1 MADEISKYAMENA
14 YKGVERD
21 ALERTQ
27 AQENPK
33 AVILGGQPGSGKS
46 ELAGEA
52 IREMRQSGG
61 AVVID
66 ADRMREEN
74 PRYKQL
80 SKDDPENAAD
90 RTQKEAGEWA
100 TRLTM
105 TAIEEKRN
113 LVVDGTMRNPENI
126 RDLANRLKEAG
137 YDVEARVMAVNPETS
152 ITRARL
158 RFEEQVSERGTGR
171 FVNQEQ
177 HDNAYAAI
185 PRSVAALETEKL
197 VDRVKVY
204 DSNQRPVYENA
215 QERGEWKKQPEA
227 AQALEQERG
236 RDWSHAEKRD
246 YVSALEDIAALAK
259 QRTQQPD
266 KAIEGKL
273 ETARGELTRIEQ
285 SPEFQRAEAF
295 NHLPKGEALAKHP
308 ELDGAYAQLRDL
320 RQQMSPAA
328 SQDERERS
336 YFAARSEL
344 VNQLERGE
352 VPKGSV
358 TKAESE
364 RVIDLAA
371 EARGIKSVRDAGE
384 LQRDVKGEVVAAS
397 SQHALV
403 KLSDD
408 VAVRFEK
415 GNLDR
420 EVKAGDKVAIQY
432 GGEKSQVYE
441 QGKEPAKDQA
451 RDTARDFAR

>member
-21 ALERTQ
+21 ALERTRP
-27 AQENPK
+27 QESPR
-33 AVILGGQPGSGKS
+33 AVVLGGQPGSGKS

-80 SKDDPENAAD
+80 SKDDPQNAAD

-105 TAIEEKRN
+105 AAVEERRN
-113 LVVDGTMRNPENI
+113 LVVDGTMRNAENV
-126 RDLANRLKEAG
+126 RDLTTRLKDAG

-158 RFEEQVSERGTGR
+158 RFEEQVSERGSGR

-177 HDNAYAAI
+177 HDKAYAEL
-185 PRSVAALETEKL
+185 PRSVAALEAEKL
-197 VDRVKVY
+197 VDRIKIY
-204 DSNQRPVYENA
+204 DSNQRPIYENA
-215 QERGEWKKQPEA
+215 QERGEWKAAPEA
-227 AQALEQERG
+227 AQALERERG

-246 YVSALEDIAALAK
+246 YVSALEDIAALTK
-259 QRTQQPD
+259 QRTQGSD
-266 KAIEGKL
+266 EVIEGKL
-273 ETARGELTRIEQ
+273 NAARTDLTRIEQ
-285 SPEFQRAEAF
+285 STEFQRAEAF

-320 RQQMSPAA
+320 RQQMSPGAT
-328 SQDERERS
+328 QHEREQS
-336 YFAARSEL
+336 YFAARSDL
-344 VNQLERGE
+344 VSQLERGE

-358 TKAESE
+358 TKEESA
-364 RVIDLAA
+364 RVIDIAA
-371 EARGIKSVRDAGE
+371 ESRGIKSVRDSGE

-397 SQHALV
+397 SHHALV
-403 KLSDD
+403 ALSDN

-415 GNLDR
+415 GSLDR
-420 EVKAGDKVAIQY
+420 EVKTGDAVVIQY
-432 GGEKSQVYE
+432 GADKSHVYE
-441 QGKEPAKDQA
+441 QGKEPPKDQVRDNA
-451 RDTARDFAR
+451 RDLAR